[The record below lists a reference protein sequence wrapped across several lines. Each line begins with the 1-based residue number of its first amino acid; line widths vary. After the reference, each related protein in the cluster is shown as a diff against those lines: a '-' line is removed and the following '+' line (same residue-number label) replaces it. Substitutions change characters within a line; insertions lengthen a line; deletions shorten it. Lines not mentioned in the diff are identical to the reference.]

1 MPSTKYSYPD
11 PTKTKHGTAHAGGSL
26 LPAPLV
32 ITPLARRLRQSRD
45 RRRLTQLQ
53 LANLC
58 KMDAGMISHYETGR
72 REPTLQNL
80 LRINRVL
87 RVDLN
92 KLLEGVMR

>member
-1 MPSTKYSYPD
+1 MPARKRSLDEGRTEY
-11 PTKTKHGTAHAGGSL
+11 GTYHAGGHL
-26 LPAPLV
+26 LVAAPPV

-53 LANLC
+53 LAKLC
-58 KMDAGMISHYETGR
+58 HLAPGMISHYETGR

-80 LRINRVL
+80 LKMNRVL
-87 RVDLN
+87 RADLN

>member
-1 MPSTKYSYPD
+1 MPLFH
-11 PTKTKHGTAHAGGSL
+11 PTSL
-26 LPAPLV
+26 EVPLHSPPT

-80 LRINRVL
+80 LRLNRVL
-87 RVDLN
+87 RADLN